1 LPFSS
6 EEIAPMNQTCLFY
19 RRDRARRGWQALPL
33 ALGVLMLTL
42 GTPAIAQERMLN
54 TLTVTGQGTETI
66 PTTTTRVQLGVE
78 VQGETASQVQ
88 QEVARRSSAVVEFL
102 RSQNV
107 EKLQTTG
114 VRLNPRYNYDGDTP
128 QITGYSGSNTV
139 SFEVPTERAGALIDE
154 AIEVGAT
161 RIDSVS
167 FTAADAA
174 IETAQQQAL
183 REATQDAQ
191 RQAETVL
198 SALNLTRKAIVSVQI
213 NGATPPPPIPVPRLE
228 SRAASLDR
236 AETPI
241 VGGEQEVQASVTLE
255 ISY

>member
-1 LPFSS
+1 
-6 EEIAPMNQTCLFY
+6 
-19 RRDRARRGWQALPL
+19 
-33 ALGVLMLTL
+33 
-42 GTPAIAQERMLN
+42 
-54 TLTVTGQGTETI
+54 
-66 PTTTTRVQLGVE
+66 
-78 VQGETASQVQ
+78 
-88 QEVARRSSAVVEFL
+88 
-102 RSQNV
+102 
-107 EKLQTTG
+107 
-114 VRLNPRYNYDGDTP
+114 
-128 QITGYSGSNTV
+128 V